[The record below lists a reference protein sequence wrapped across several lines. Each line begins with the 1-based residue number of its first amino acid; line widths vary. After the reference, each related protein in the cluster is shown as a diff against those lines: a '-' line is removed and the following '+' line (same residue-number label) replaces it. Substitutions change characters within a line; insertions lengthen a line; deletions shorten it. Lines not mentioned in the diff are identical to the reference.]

1 MAEDSHR
8 TLFTALDLLKNFSA
22 EGKALVEGAEKKVD
36 RYEDEL
42 GTYLVKL
49 NQKDLSVHD
58 SHSVSIMLHCIGD
71 FERISDHAYNIM
83 ESAEQFHNMKKKFS
97 DKAKKEL
104 RVYEAAVKDIV
115 DITFDAYD
123 RSDIIKASRV
133 EPLEEVIDGLNKTV
147 KKHHMKRLRKGKCT
161 IGLGLV
167 LSDLTMNYERV
178 ADHCS
183 NIAVYMMQLN
193 DTGLEEHSFTEQM
206 DEKESAEFTKLENE
220 FEQKYEID

>member
-1 MAEDSHR
+1 MQALKFRLKGKHAFFKIPAVNSYYYFTYAQIHKVALLGIFGAILGYDGYQQMQKED
-8 TLFTALDLLKNFSA
+8 A
-22 EGKALVEGAEKKVD
+22 
-36 RYEDEL
+36 
-42 GTYLVKL
+42 
-49 NQKDLSVHD
+49 
-58 SHSVSIMLHCIGD
+58 
-71 FERISDHAYNIM
+71 
-83 ESAEQFHNMKKKFS
+83 KFS
-97 DKAKKEL
+97 KKAEEEMNIYSK
-104 RVYEAAVKDIV
+104 AVRDILERTTGAFINT
-115 DITFDAYD
+115 DIPLA
-123 RSDIIKASRV
+123 RSV

-167 LSDLTMNYERV
+167 LSDLAMNYERV

>member
-1 MAEDSHR
+1 MQALKFRLKGKYAFFKIPAVNSYYYFTYAQIHKVALLGIFGAILGYDGYQQMQKED
-8 TLFTALDLLKNFSA
+8 A
-22 EGKALVEGAEKKVD
+22 
-36 RYEDEL
+36 
-42 GTYLVKL
+42 
-49 NQKDLSVHD
+49 
-58 SHSVSIMLHCIGD
+58 
-71 FERISDHAYNIM
+71 
-83 ESAEQFHNMKKKFS
+83 KFS
-97 DKAKKEL
+97 KKAEEEMNIYSK
-104 RVYEAAVKDIV
+104 AVRDILERTTGAFINT
-115 DITFDAYD
+115 DIPLA
-123 RSDIIKASRV
+123 RSV

-167 LSDLTMNYERV
+167 LSDLAMNYERV

>member
-1 MAEDSHR
+1 MQALKFRLKGKHAFFKIPAVNSYYYFTYAQIHKVALLGIFGAILGYDGYQQMQKEDAKFSKKAEDEMNIYSKAVRDILER
-8 TLFTALDLLKNFSA
+8 TT
-22 EGKALVEGAEKKVD
+22 GAFIN
-36 RYEDEL
+36 
-42 GTYLVKL
+42 T
-49 NQKDLSVHD
+49 
-58 SHSVSIMLHCIGD
+58 
-71 FERISDHAYNIM
+71 
-83 ESAEQFHNMKKKFS
+83 
-97 DKAKKEL
+97 
-104 RVYEAAVKDIV
+104 DIPL
-115 DITFDAYD
+115 A
-123 RSDIIKASRV
+123 RSV

-167 LSDLTMNYERV
+167 LSDLAMNYERV

>member
-1 MAEDSHR
+1 M
-8 TLFTALDLLKNFSA
+8 
-22 EGKALVEGAEKKVD
+22 D
-36 RYEDEL
+36 RFEDEL

-49 NQKDLSVHD
+49 SSKQLSNKDSETLNT
-58 SHSVSIMLHCIGD
+58 ILHCIGD
-71 FERISDHAYNIM
+71 FERISDHAVNVVECVQQM
-83 ESAEQFHNMKKKFS
+83 QKEDAKFS
-97 DKAKKEL
+97 KKAEEEMNIYSK
-104 RVYEAAVKDIV
+104 AVRDILERTTGAFINT
-115 DITFDAYD
+115 DIPLA
-123 RSDIIKASRV
+123 RSV

-167 LSDLTMNYERV
+167 LSDLAMNYERV

-220 FEQKYEID
+220 FEQKYELI